1 LQIAGGIQQTMLQSS
16 GKKIELDRV
25 FAQLLDAFGI
35 KNQKEFVVED
45 KQFLMQAKQMADE
58 QQQQQQ
64 LQAMLGGQMGVP
76 QQ

>member
-1 LQIAGGIQQTMLQSS
+1 
-16 GKKIELDRV
+16 V